1 MIYIFRNDEQI
12 GPISEKE
19 IIQKLA
25 CGDLLPTDFAWK
37 EGMEDW
43 QPLSTIISSP
53 TNKPRFRAKY
63 LLIGAGVAALALLLA
78 FWWLSSGSSGPEAV
92 VKAYLNA
99 KTWEERVPFVI
110 TGEVFS
116 GTNFLEA
123 RFAAG
128 AHPERYKGL
137 KGPVA
142 YKSVKMLK
150 ESRPF
155 GGFNFA
161 IPKEYV
167 TCEAVLSD
175 DSKTLYYLK
184 ETPEGYKIMWNLI
197 RLNMKSTAA
206 LKAEQP
212 SSELLYVSASL
223 DDYWNYGFKPGTH
236 YSVRLD
242 FPDGGY
248 VHSFVEH
255 KKGSKLFEI
264 LKDGRSH
271 CIYALLSWSK
281 GNPHIVKFGF
291 AALGWLFGDEPVV
304 SLFSDD
310 KESGHSSLE
319 QSSES
324 KNTKPAKKSDMVTDS
339 ELGPKERSGM
349 AMVRLAGVAAGA
361 KFATEQGRLPTKLE
375 FAAFLAQS
383 GVEQNKIEQGSPE
396 EIRTNRRLA
405 YEFRTGFEQGCRQ
418 ALGIIQDASSPAF

>member
-1 MIYIFRNDEQI
+1 MIYIFRNDEQS

-43 QPLSTIISSP
+43 RPLSTIISSP

-99 KTWEERVPFVI
+99 ETWEERVPFVI
-110 TGEVFS
+110 TGEVFKDDM
-116 GTNFLEA
+116 
-123 RFAAG
+123 R
-128 AHPERYKGL
+128 ERYKDL

-197 RLNMKSTAA
+197 GLNMKSTAA
-206 LKAEQP
+206 LKA
-212 SSELLYVSASL
+212 
-223 DDYWNYGFKPGTH
+223 
-236 YSVRLD
+236 
-242 FPDGGY
+242 
-248 VHSFVEH
+248 
-255 KKGSKLFEI
+255 
-264 LKDGRSH
+264 
-271 CIYALLSWSK
+271 
-281 GNPHIVKFGF
+281 
-291 AALGWLFGDEPVV
+291 
-304 SLFSDD
+304 
-310 KESGHSSLE
+310 
-319 QSSES
+319 
-324 KNTKPAKKSDMVTDS
+324 
-339 ELGPKERSGM
+339 
-349 AMVRLAGVAAGA
+349 
-361 KFATEQGRLPTKLE
+361 
-375 FAAFLAQS
+375 
-383 GVEQNKIEQGSPE
+383 
-396 EIRTNRRLA
+396 
-405 YEFRTGFEQGCRQ
+405 
-418 ALGIIQDASSPAF
+418 

>member
-1 MIYIFRNDEQI
+1 MIYIFRNDEQS

-43 QPLSTIISSP
+43 RPLSTIISSP

-99 KTWEERVPFVI
+99 ETWEERVPFVI
-110 TGEVFS
+110 TGEVFKDDM
-116 GTNFLEA
+116 
-123 RFAAG
+123 R
-128 AHPERYKGL
+128 ERYKDL

-197 RLNMKSTAA
+197 GLNMKSTAA

-281 GNPHIVKFGF
+281 GNPHIVEFGF

-324 KNTKPAKKSDMVTDS
+324 KSTRPAKKSDMVTDS
-339 ELGPKERSGM
+339 ELGPEDRSAM
-349 AMVRLAGVAAGA
+349 AMLRLAGVAAGA

-383 GVEQNKIEQGSPE
+383 GVEQDKIEQGSPE
-396 EIRTNRRLA
+396 EIRTNRRVD
-405 YEFRTGFEQGCRQ
+405 YEFRTGFEQGCKQ
-418 ALGIIQDASSPAF
+418 ALGIIQDVSAPVF